1 MVEQIVTPRNFIVN
15 LDDCYPEKLIVNRGE
30 AEVDNDI
37 SRGNNLLNHPLSL
50 RVWPLV
56 MGKMIPKNIKRKLKI
71 TMFNFKQKNI
81 LSNLNK
87 RDQFSHQTKN

>member
-37 SRGNNLLNHPLSL
+37 SRGNNLLNHPLSYVL
-50 RVWPLV
+50 FVLLYWIFLSPGFILFYDLDAL
-56 MGKMIPKNIKRKLKI
+56 N
-71 TMFNFKQKNI
+71 FNCCC
-81 LSNLNK
+81 L
-87 RDQFSHQTKN
+87 